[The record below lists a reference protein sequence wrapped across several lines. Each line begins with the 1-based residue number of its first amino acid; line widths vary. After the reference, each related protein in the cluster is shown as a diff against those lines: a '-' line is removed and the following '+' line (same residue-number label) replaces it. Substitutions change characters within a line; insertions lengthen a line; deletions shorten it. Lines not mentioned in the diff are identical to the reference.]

1 MALTAAKKIVESLAG
16 EGYIAYFAGGW
27 VRDLVMQHPSHDID
41 IVTSAPIEV
50 IQTLFSKTI
59 PLGVAF
65 GIVVVVM
72 DGHSFEVATFRKE
85 VGYKDGR
92 RPDRIESATP
102 EEDAQRRDFTIN
114 GMFYDPLKEI
124 LYDYV
129 GGQEDLKKEV
139 IRAIGN
145 PHERFLEDRLRMVR
159 AVRYASRFRFAI
171 DPDTIQAI
179 LAHAEDLF
187 PAVAIERIW
196 QELKKMAA
204 FSRLEE
210 GLALL
215 HRFNLLGVIFPA
227 LKDTPLDEIEA
238 NISKMARFPKEAPLI
253 AYIYELFPNAS
264 LKERLLLVEYLKLSK
279 EERLFTEELEK
290 WRFPACHDDY
300 DWVKL
305 YALPNSSICLAIES
319 LHKEDPTYKK
329 VHLERMERLS
339 PAIERRKN
347 RKTLLTSEHLRA
359 HGVPSGKALG
369 LLLEEGERLSVN
381 ENIKEPE
388 AVLKRLTLPSE

>member
-1 MALTAAKKIVESLAG
+1 MALTAAKKIVECLAR

-215 HRFNLLGVIFPA
+215 HRFNLLGVIFPV
-227 LKDTPLDEIEA
+227 LKETPLDEIEA
-238 NISKMARFPKEAPLI
+238 NMSKVAHFPKEAPLI
-253 AYIYELFPNAS
+253 AYIYELFPKTS

-290 WRFPACHDDY
+290 WRFPLCQDDY

-347 RKTLLTSEHLRA
+347 RKTLLTSDHLRA